1 MKKDMV
7 LDLALFRYR
16 IARQMWEKMRV
27 WIRVLSLVMEL
38 KEEDGG
44 GGGKVEK
51 TWRGGR
57 VFRPEDPTIL
67 VVCVADC
74 VTARVALLEI
84 RIYKGI

>member
-7 LDLALFRYR
+7 LDLALLRYR
-16 IARQMWEKMRV
+16 IARQTWENMRV

-38 KEEDGG
+38 KEEDDD

-57 VFRPEDPTIL
+57 VFRLEGPTIF